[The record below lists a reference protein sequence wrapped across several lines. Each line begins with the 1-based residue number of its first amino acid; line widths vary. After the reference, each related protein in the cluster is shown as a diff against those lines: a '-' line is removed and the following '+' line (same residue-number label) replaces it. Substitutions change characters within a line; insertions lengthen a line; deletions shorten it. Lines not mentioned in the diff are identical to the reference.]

1 MLYPKARLELLAHAV
16 TLFVERNPFRQFFC
30 CQFAPVFY
38 CHNWQISVE
47 EIEGRGRHNDDMSKS
62 ERLPGPVTIESRS
75 MWAENECVCSSFP
88 PHLTS
93 TKQFAL
99 AKSYVILPHR
109 FHALP
114 SALVTLPAFQRVTA
128 SIATETESLLPAK
141 IYTHLLTRLPERPKT
156 PVNGP

>member
-1 MLYPKARLELLAHAV
+1 MLYPKARLELFAHAV

-99 AKSYVILPHR
+99 AKSYVILEHR
-109 FHALP
+109 FDDLP
-114 SALVTLPAFQRVTA
+114 SALVKLRACQRVIA
-128 SIATETESLLPAK
+128 SIVTYTESLLPGK
-141 IYTHLLTRLPERPKT
+141 IDIYFLNSVPE
-156 PVNGP
+156 